1 MTNAVRYADTDDPAA
16 KQISSDSTIE
26 VAVEVP
32 AWLPLPTPAVEAA
45 GSGVMAATLRAMV
58 PRFLAQLEK
67 DYALWASGDDS
78 RRPVGDGAL

>member
-32 AWLPLPTPAVEAA
+32 AWLPLPPGVRFASSGLGLRRAA
-45 GSGVMAATLRAMV
+45 GRA
-58 PRFLAQLEK
+58 LI
-67 DYALWASGDDS
+67 G
-78 RRPVGDGAL
+78 RRLS